1 MSVWLWTLFSLGQAH
16 PVLFSVEDS
25 VELPHE
31 DLTQNPL
38 IIVPGAKTSSTA
50 GAVLEGEEREYDF
63 QVETFLNMVDFLTL
77 QQLLNY
83 RNSIGTSVVI
93 LTGMIL

>member
-1 MSVWLWTLFSLGQAH
+1 
-16 PVLFSVEDS
+16 VE
-25 VELPHE
+25 
-31 DLTQNPL
+31 
-38 IIVPGAKTSSTA
+38 K
-50 GAVLEGEEREYDF
+50 
-63 QVETFLNMVDFLTL
+63 FLNIVDFLTL